1 MSQVP
6 EIAVQGLAV
15 VGAMVVLRA
24 ACSVLAFVY
33 AAFLRPGKNLKKLG
47 AWAVV
52 TGSTDGIGKELAK
65 QLAKKGFNIVLVG
78 RTPAKLTAAKQEVL
92 EKAPGVEVREIKFDF
107 ASATKGDYDRI
118 TKDLS
123 ALEIGVLYNN
133 VGVSYDHAEVLEDV
147 AEDKIEAL
155 IEVNNRSMVK
165 MTRIVLPGMVS
176 RRKGAI
182 VNIGSFAG
190 STTDPFYSVYSGS
203 KAFVEMFSRSMAIEL
218 KSKGVTVADHVPL
231 FVATK
236 MAIPN
241 EKRRKGSMFTPWP
254 AQWAAASLNNIG
266 YSSFTVPYW
275 PHALQ
280 AAFVGSL
287 PAFVWDKMRHD
298 MNAKI
303 RKIALKKKQQ

>member
-1 MSQVP
+1 MAQVP
-6 EIAVQGLAV
+6 EMVMQGLAA
-15 VGAMVVLRA
+15 VGLAVLIRA
-24 ACSVLAFVY
+24 AYSVMSFIYVS
-33 AAFLRPGKNLKKLG
+33 FLRPAKNLKKLG

-65 QLAKKGFNIVLVG
+65 QLGKKGFNVVLVG
-78 RTPAKLTAAKQEVL
+78 RTPSKLTDAKAEVL
-92 EKAPGVEVREIKFDF
+92 EKAPGIEVKEIKFDF
-107 ASATKGDYDRI
+107 ASATKADYDRI
-118 TKDLS
+118 TKELS

-133 VGVSYDHAEVLEDV
+133 VGVSYDHAEVLEDLSD
-147 AEDKIEAL
+147 EKIEAL

-182 VNIGSFAG
+182 INIGSFAG

-203 KAFVEMFSRSMAIEL
+203 KAFVEMFSKSMAVEL

-241 EKRRKGSMFTPWP
+241 EKRRKGTLFTPWP
-254 AQWAAASLNNIG
+254 AQWAAASLRNVG
-266 YSSFTVPYW
+266 YSSFVVPYW

-280 AAFVGSL
+280 ASFATSL
-287 PAFVWDKMRHD
+287 PAFVWDKLRYD
-298 MNAKI
+298 MNATI